1 MTFNFHRKK
10 KMELYISIFYI
21 SIQILDSLLIFLIQL
36 QRNYPMQCSFQLCR
50 NSPIKIRNIEG
61 EARDDGDTEF
71 TFKANITFLAF

>member
-1 MTFNFHRKK
+1 
-10 KMELYISIFYI
+10 MELYISFSMSYVRLKLCK
-21 SIQILDSLLIFLIQL
+21 ILDSLLIFLIQL

-61 EARDDGDTEF
+61 EAGDDGDTEL